1 VKFLPLVWAALR
13 RRPIRSILTLLAVSV
28 AFLLF
33 GVMHGVVAGFG
44 GALDKMNDARLR
56 VMSRANILEPLPIAY
71 RERIARIP
79 GVRDVTTAAILIG
92 YYQDP
97 KNSITAAAFEMDSAQ
112 RVFPELKIPDSQRTA
127 LRESRT
133 AAVAGV
139 TLAERYGWKIGDRIT
154 VISPMWPRVDGS
166 NEWTFE
172 LVAIANA
179 GPDDERV
186 FANELYFHYEY
197 FDEARIEGRGT
208 VHQFA
213 VTIDDPSRSTAI
225 AQAIDDEFANSSN
238 ETSTLND
245 KEYVRSQ
252 IAQIGDI
259 GFFVYTI
266 LGAVLFTLLFL
277 TGNTMMQSVRD
288 RTAELAVLKSVGFSE
303 FAVFTLVFAEALV
316 LCVGGSLFG
325 LGIAATIFPSVF
337 AAFGIPDIQ
346 LPAAIY
352 VHGAGLAAL
361 LAALIT
367 AIPSYRARHVAIA
380 AALAR

>member
-1 VKFLPLVWAALR
+1 MKFLPLVWAALR
-13 RRPIRSILTLLAVSV
+13 RRPTRSLLTLLAISV

-33 GVMHGVVAGFG
+33 GVMHGVIAGFD

-56 VMSRANILEPLPIAY
+56 VMSRANILEPLPIAH
-71 RERIARIP
+71 RERIARVP
-79 GVRDVTTAAILIG
+79 GVKDVSTAAILIG

-97 KNSITAAAFEMDSAQ
+97 KNSITAAAFDLESAQ
-112 RVFPELKIPDSQRTA
+112 RVFPELKIPDDQRAA
-127 LRESRT
+127 LYASRT

-154 VISPMWPRVDGS
+154 VISPMWPRVDGT
-166 NEWTFE
+166 NDWTFE
-172 LVAIANA
+172 LAAIANA

-186 FANELYFHYEY
+186 FANELYFHYAY
-197 FDEARIEGRGT
+197 FDEARIEGKGT

-213 VTIDDPSRSTAI
+213 VTIDDPTHSTAI
-225 AQAIDDEFANSSN
+225 AQAIDEEFANSPN

-245 KEYVRSQ
+245 KEYVRNQ
-252 IAQIGDI
+252 ITQIGDI
-259 GFFVYTI
+259 GFFVYAI
-266 LGAVLFTLLFL
+266 LGAVLFTLMFL

-303 FAVFTLVFAEALV
+303 LAVFTLVLTEALM
-316 LCVGGSLFG
+316 LCIGGSLLG
-325 LGIAATIFPSVF
+325 LAVAFTVFPSVF

-346 LPAAIY
+346 LPPIIY
-352 VHGAGLAAL
+352 AHGVGIAAL

-367 AIPSYRARHVAIA
+367 TIPSYRARHLAIA